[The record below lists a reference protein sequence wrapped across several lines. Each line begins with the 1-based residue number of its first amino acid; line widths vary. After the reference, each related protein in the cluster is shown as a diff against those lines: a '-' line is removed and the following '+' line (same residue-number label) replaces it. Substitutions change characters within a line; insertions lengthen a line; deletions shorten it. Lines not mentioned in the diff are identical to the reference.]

1 MNTQNTQNT
10 QDTQDTALAERTTF
24 LLPDVAATETGFTK
38 EELAGDI
45 DGLQL
50 GFQRVKIPSGGQVQ
64 FELPGEDPDNPDY
77 SRTLEGVIVYSHNAN
92 AYWPTGE
99 DYDDNTPPSCQSTD
113 GKLGYGAPGGLC
125 ADCPYNRYGSD
136 TKGTGRGKACKNQRI
151 IYLLRSG
158 EAIPIQLSLSPT
170 SITPYTQFVNAAF
183 VARRRGICGSVV
195 QIGLKKKNNGKDDYS
210 VATFKRLYDF
220 TGDEL
225 AKIRAYADSFKEQ
238 IELILEQRAE
248 NIEAEAGSVEMERP
262 TQVMPENA
270 DHFEIGSEID
280 GGRSELPL

>member
-1 MNTQNTQNT
+1 MSTQS
-10 QDTQDTALAERTTF
+10 TTMMEHPLF
-24 LLPDVAATETGFTK
+24 ILPDVAATDTGFTQ
-38 EELAGDI
+38 EELAEDI

-77 SRTLEGVIVYSHNAN
+77 SKTLEGVIVYSHNAN
-92 AYWPTGE
+92 SYWPAGE

-113 GKLGYGAPGGLC
+113 GKVGYGAPGGIC
-125 ADCPYNRYGSD
+125 TDCPYNRYGSD
-136 TKGTGRGKACKNQRI
+136 TKGTGRGKACKNQRV

-158 EAIPIQLSLSPT
+158 EAMPIQLSLSPT
-170 SITPYTQFVNAAF
+170 SITPYAQFVNAAF

-225 AKIRAYADSFKEQ
+225 AQIRAYANSFKEQ
-238 IELILEQRAE
+238 IDLILEQRAE
-248 NIEAEAGSVEMERP
+248 TIEAETGSGVEMEGSVW
-262 TQVMPENA
+262 VMPSNE
-270 DHFEIGSEID
+270 DHFEVGAEID
-280 GGRSELPL
+280 GDRDELPL